1 MRIPGNVTEEQAA
14 SGKLH
19 WWQRIGPGLVTACV
33 VIGPGSILTSSN
45 LGAKDGYSMIWVV
58 LVSVVFML
66 VYTSLGARLGTVT
79 TESTC
84 TLLAQ
89 MVGRPLTVLIG
100 CGVFFISAAY
110 QFGNNLGVHSAL
122 ENYTDFKYGIVIFN
136 AISIAFLF
144 GFKNL
149 YKLVER
155 LMSVFVAVML
165 ASFAINLFF
174 AKPDLAEMAQGVIPG
189 GDGAGLESITD
200 ISLLGLIGTTFVI
213 TAAFYQSYLARF
225 KGWKI
230 KDLKDGRID
239 ACISASIMALITI
252 MIMSTA
258 AAVLRGMT
266 LTSVADV
273 GNALQPLFG
282 DKGQILFCI
291 GLFSA
296 AYSSFIVNSMIGGFI
311 LSDSLGLGGTPQ
323 DKSTRILTAAVLLT
337 GMFVAMYVIESGTKP
352 VAAIVAAQAVTV
364 VAAPLAAGALLLL
377 TSSKKIMGEHRNGPI
392 LNLFAGIGFVLLLGM
407 AWYIATEKV
416 IPQIN
421 SMRSESAAVE
431 ILPQPEKN
439 LVLQK
444 LS

>member
-1 MRIPGNVTEEQAA
+1 MTEEQAV
-14 SGKLH
+14 SVRPH

-58 LVSVVFML
+58 LVSVIFML
-66 VYTSLGARLGTVT
+66 VYTSLGAKLGTVT
-79 TESTC
+79 SESTC
-84 TLLAQ
+84 TLLAN
-89 MVGRPLTVLIG
+89 MVGRPLTILIG

-165 ASFAINLFF
+165 LSFAINLFF
-174 AKPDLAEMAQGVIPG
+174 AKPNLAEMAQGVIPG
-189 GDGAGLESITD
+189 SGGSGLDSILN
-200 ISLLGLIGTTFVI
+200 ISLLGLVGTTFVI

-225 KGWKI
+225 KGWKVT
-230 KDLKDGRID
+230 DLKDGRID
-239 ACISASIMALITI
+239 SVISVTIMALITI
-252 MIMSTA
+252 MLMSTA
-258 AAVLRGMT
+258 AAVLQGQK
-266 LTSVADV
+266 LEKVSEV

-311 LSDSLGLGGTPQ
+311 LSDSLGLGGTPN
-323 DKSTRILTAAVLLT
+323 DKWTRILTTAVLLT
-337 GMFVAMYVIESGTKP
+337 GMFVAIYVIRSGTKP
-352 VAAIVAAQAVTV
+352 VVAIVAAQAVTV

-377 TSSKKIMGEHRNGPI
+377 TSSKKVMGEYRNGPVMNI
-392 LNLFAGIGFVLLLGM
+392 LAGIGFLLLLGM
-407 AWYIATEKV
+407 AWYIATQKV
-416 IPQIN
+416 VPEIQK
-421 SMRSESAAVE
+421 MRSGPAAVE
-431 ILPQPEKN
+431 SVSPAEEK
-439 LVLQK
+439 K
-444 LS
+444 

>member
-1 MRIPGNVTEEQAA
+1 MSVAA
-14 SGKLH
+14 AESATNSRPH

-58 LVSVVFML
+58 LVSVIFML
-66 VYTSLGARLGTVT
+66 VYTSLGAKLGTVT
-79 TESTC
+79 SESTC
-84 TLLAQ
+84 TLLAKT
-89 MVGRPLTVLIG
+89 VGRPLTVLIG

-122 ENYTDFKYGIVIFN
+122 ENYTDFKYGVVIFN

-155 LMSVFVAVML
+155 LMSIFVALML

-174 AKPDLAEMAQGVIPG
+174 AKPNLVEMAQGIIPS
-189 GDGAGLESITD
+189 AGSDSDSILN
-200 ISLLGLIGTTFVI
+200 ISLLGLVGTTFVI

-225 KGWKI
+225 KGWKV

-239 ACISASIMALITI
+239 ACISATIMALITI

-258 AAVLRGMT
+258 AAVLRGKD
-266 LTSVADV
+266 LSGVGDV

-323 DKSTRILTAAVLLT
+323 DKWTRILTAAVLLT
-337 GMFVAMYVIESGTKP
+337 GMFVALYVIQSGTKP
-352 VAAIVAAQAVTV
+352 VVAIVAAQAVTV

-377 TSSKKIMGEHRNGPI
+377 TSSKKVMGEHRNGIGVNI
-392 LNLFAGIGFVLLLGM
+392 LASIGFVLLLGM
-407 AWYIATEKV
+407 AWYIASEKV
-416 IPQIN
+416 LPQIQK
-421 SMRSESAAVE
+421 MRGASTAMIQVE
-431 ILPQPEKN
+431 PVET
-439 LVLQK
+439 K
-444 LS
+444 LAIQNRN

>member
-1 MRIPGNVTEEQAA
+1 MSVEE
-14 SGKLH
+14 STSSRPH

-66 VYTSLGARLGTVT
+66 VYTSLGAKLGTVT
-79 TESTC
+79 SESTC
-84 TLLAQ
+84 TLLAKT
-89 MVGRPLTVLIG
+89 VGRPLTVLIG

-110 QFGNNLGVHSAL
+110 QFGNNLGVHSAI
-122 ENYTDFKYGIVIFN
+122 ENFTEESKYGVVIFN

-155 LMSVFVAVML
+155 LMSVFVALML

-174 AKPDLAEMAQGVIPG
+174 AKPNLLEMAQGIIPS
-189 GDGAGLESITD
+189 AGSDSDSILN
-200 ISLLGLIGTTFVI
+200 ISLLGLVGTTFVI

-225 KGWKI
+225 KGWKVN
-230 KDLKDGRID
+230 DLKDGRID
-239 ACISASIMALITI
+239 ACVSATIMALITI

-258 AAVLRGMT
+258 AAVLRGKE
-266 LTSVADV
+266 LAGVSDV

-311 LSDSLGLGGTPQ
+311 LSDSLGLGGTPK
-323 DKSTRILTAAVLLT
+323 DKWTRILTAAVLLT
-337 GMFVAMYVIESGTKP
+337 GMFVALYVIRSGTKP
-352 VAAIVAAQAVTV
+352 VVAIVAAQAVTV

-377 TSSKKIMGEHRNGPI
+377 TSSKKIMGEHRNGPF
-392 LNLFAGIGFVLLLGM
+392 LNLLAGAGFVLLLGM

-416 IPQIN
+416 LPQIQK
-421 SMRSESAAVE
+421 MRGESAAVIQVE
-431 ILPQPEKN
+431 PSDM
-439 LVLQK
+439 K
-444 LS
+444 LAIRNEN

>member
-1 MRIPGNVTEEQAA
+1 MSVEEAESA
-14 SGKLH
+14 TNSRPH

-58 LVSVVFML
+58 LVSVIFML
-66 VYTSLGARLGTVT
+66 VYTSLGAKLGTVT
-79 TESTC
+79 SESTC
-84 TLLAQ
+84 TLLAK

-122 ENYTDFKYGIVIFN
+122 ENYTDFKYGVVIFN

-155 LMSVFVAVML
+155 LMSIFVALML

-174 AKPDLAEMAQGVIPG
+174 AKPNLLEMAQGIIPS
-189 GDGAGLESITD
+189 AGSDSDSILN
-200 ISLLGLIGTTFVI
+200 ISLLGLVGTTFVI

-225 KGWKI
+225 KGWKV

-239 ACISASIMALITI
+239 ACISATIMALITI

-258 AAVLRGMT
+258 AAVLRGKD
-266 LTSVADV
+266 LSGVGDV

-323 DKSTRILTAAVLLT
+323 DKWTRILTAAVLLT
-337 GMFVAMYVIESGTKP
+337 GMFVALYVIQSGTRP
-352 VAAIVAAQAVTV
+352 VVAIVAAQAVTV

-377 TSSKKIMGEHRNGPI
+377 TSSKKVMGEHRNGI
-392 LNLFAGIGFVLLLGM
+392 GVNIQASIGFLLLLGM
-407 AWYIATEKV
+407 AWYIASEKV
-416 IPQIN
+416 LPQIQK
-421 SMRSESAAVE
+421 MRGASTAMIQVE
-431 ILPQPEKN
+431 PVETKLA
-439 LVLQK
+439 LQNRN
-444 LS
+444 

>member
-1 MRIPGNVTEEQAA
+1 MSEEQAT
-14 SGKLH
+14 SVRPH

-45 LGAKDGYSMIWVV
+45 LGAKEGYSMIWVV
-58 LVSVVFML
+58 LVSVFFML
-66 VYTSLGARLGTVT
+66 VYTSLGAKLGTVT
-79 TESTC
+79 NESTC
-84 TLLAQ
+84 TLLAKT
-89 MVGRPLTVLIG
+89 VGRPLTILIG

-110 QFGNNLGVHSAL
+110 QFGNNLGVHSAI
-122 ENYTDFKYGIVIFN
+122 ESYTNLKYGIVLFN

-155 LMSVFVAVML
+155 LMSVFVALML
-165 ASFAINLFF
+165 LSFAINLIF
-174 AKPDLAEMAQGVIPG
+174 AKPNLVEMAEGVIPG
-189 GDGAGLESITD
+189 YGGGGLDSILN
-200 ISLLGLIGTTFVI
+200 ISLLGLVGTTFVI

-225 KGWKI
+225 KGWKVA
-230 KDLKDGRID
+230 DLKDGRID
-239 ACISASIMALITI
+239 SCISAAIMALITI
-252 MIMSTA
+252 MLMSTA
-258 AAVLRGMT
+258 AAELRGQE
-266 LTSVADV
+266 LNSVADV

-323 DKSTRILTAAVLLT
+323 DKSTRIMTAAVLLI

-352 VAAIVAAQAVTV
+352 VVAIVAAQAVTV

-377 TSSKKIMGEHRNGPI
+377 TSSKKVMGEHRNGAIMNI
-392 LNLFAGIGFVLLLGM
+392 LAGIGFLLLLGM
-407 AWYIATEKV
+407 AWYIATQKV
-416 IPQIN
+416 IPQIQK
-421 SMRSESAAVE
+421 MRGETTAVIQVE
-431 ILPQPEKN
+431 PAELKLAILNEN
-439 LVLQK
+439 
-444 LS
+444 

>member
-1 MRIPGNVTEEQAA
+1 MSVEQTTTVRP
-14 SGKLH
+14 H

-58 LVSVVFML
+58 LVSVIFML
-66 VYTSLGARLGTVT
+66 VYTSLGAKLGTVT

-84 TLLAQ
+84 TLLAKT
-89 MVGRPLTVLIG
+89 VGRPLTIVIG

-110 QFGNNLGVHSAL
+110 QFGNNLGVHSAIQS
-122 ENYTDFKYGIVIFN
+122 YTDLKYGIVFFN

-155 LMSVFVAVML
+155 LMSVFVGLML
-165 ASFAINLFF
+165 VCFAINLFF
-174 AKPDLAEMAQGVIPG
+174 AKPNLLEMAEGVIPG
-189 GDGAGLESITD
+189 YGSDGLASILN
-200 ISLLGLIGTTFVI
+200 ISLLGLVGTTFVI

-225 KGWKI
+225 KGWKVA
-230 KDLKDGRID
+230 DLKDGRID
-239 ACISASIMALITI
+239 ACISATIMALITI
-252 MIMSTA
+252 MLMSTA
-258 AAVLRGMT
+258 AAVLRGQE
-266 LTSVADV
+266 LNSVSDV

-323 DKSTRILTAAVLLT
+323 DKSTRLLTAAVLLT
-337 GMFVAMYVIESGTKP
+337 GMFVALYVIESGTRP

-364 VAAPLAAGALLLL
+364 VAAPLAAGAILLL
-377 TSSKKIMGEHRNGPI
+377 TSSKKVMGEHRNGPVMNI
-392 LNLFAGIGFVLLLGM
+392 LAGIGFLLLLGM
-407 AWYIATEKV
+407 AWYIATQKV
-416 IPQIN
+416 IPEIQKMRGQTAAAIQIEPAE
-421 SMRSESAAVE
+421 MKLA
-431 ILPQPEKN
+431 I
-439 LVLQK
+439 QK
-444 LS
+444 

>member
-1 MRIPGNVTEEQAA
+1 VTEEQAA

-58 LVSVVFML
+58 LVSVIFML

-89 MVGRPLTVLIG
+89 MVGRPLTILIG

-174 AKPDLAEMAQGVIPG
+174 AKPDLTEMAQGVIPG
-189 GDGAGLESITD
+189 SGEGGLKSITD

-213 TAAFYQSYLARF
+213 TAAFYQSYDSKAGRS
-225 KGWKI
+225 KT
-230 KDLKDGRID
+230 LKMVGSTPV
-239 ACISASIMALITI
+239 SAPASWL
-252 MIMSTA
+252 
-258 AAVLRGMT
+258 
-266 LTSVADV
+266 
-273 GNALQPLFG
+273 
-282 DKGQILFCI
+282 
-291 GLFSA
+291 
-296 AYSSFIVNSMIGGFI
+296 
-311 LSDSLGLGGTPQ
+311 
-323 DKSTRILTAAVLLT
+323 
-337 GMFVAMYVIESGTKP
+337 
-352 VAAIVAAQAVTV
+352 
-364 VAAPLAAGALLLL
+364 
-377 TSSKKIMGEHRNGPI
+377 
-392 LNLFAGIGFVLLLGM
+392 
-407 AWYIATEKV
+407 
-416 IPQIN
+416 
-421 SMRSESAAVE
+421 
-431 ILPQPEKN
+431 
-439 LVLQK
+439 
-444 LS
+444 

>member
-1 MRIPGNVTEEQAA
+1 MTEQQTPT
-14 SGKLH
+14 GKKH
-19 WWQRIGPGLVTACV
+19 WSQRIGPGLVTACV

-58 LVSVVFML
+58 LISVIFML
-66 VYTSLGARLGTVT
+66 VYTSLGAKLGTVT
-79 TESTC
+79 SESTC
-84 TLLAQ
+84 TLLAK
-89 MVGRPLTVLIG
+89 MVGRPLTILIG

-122 ENYTDFKYGIVIFN
+122 ENFTDFKYGIVIFN

-155 LMSVFVAVML
+155 LMGIFVGLML
-165 ASFAINLFF
+165 VSFAINLFF
-174 AKPDLAEMAQGVIPG
+174 AKPNLLEMAEGLIPG
-189 GDGAGLESITD
+189 YGSDGLDSILN

-213 TAAFYQSYLARF
+213 SAAFYQSYLARF
-225 KGWKI
+225 KGWKVE
-230 KDLKDGRID
+230 DLKDGRID
-239 ACISASIMALITI
+239 SVISVTIMALITI
-252 MIMSTA
+252 MLMSTA
-258 AAVLRGMT
+258 AAVLRGQE
-266 LTSVADV
+266 LNGVGDV

-323 DKSTRILTAAVLLT
+323 DKWTRILTAAVLLT
-337 GMFVAMYVIESGTKP
+337 GMFVAIYVIRSGTKP
-352 VAAIVAAQAVTV
+352 VVAIVAAQAVTV

-377 TSSKKIMGEHRNGPI
+377 TSSKKVMGEHRNGP
-392 LNLFAGIGFVLLLGM
+392 LMNLLAGVGFVLLLGM
-407 AWYIATEKV
+407 AWYIASEKV
-416 IPQIN
+416 LPQIQR
-421 SMRSESAAVE
+421 MRGETAAVIQVE
-431 ILPQPEKN
+431 PAEMKVATRN
-439 LVLQK
+439 
-444 LS
+444 

>member
-1 MRIPGNVTEEQAA
+1 M
-14 SGKLH
+14 
-19 WWQRIGPGLVTACV
+19 
-33 VIGPGSILTSSN
+33 
-45 LGAKDGYSMIWVV
+45 
-58 LVSVVFML
+58 
-66 VYTSLGARLGTVT
+66 T

-189 GDGAGLESITD
+189 SDGAGLESITD

>member
-1 MRIPGNVTEEQAA
+1 MSEAA
-14 SGKLH
+14 AESATNSRPH

-58 LVSVVFML
+58 LVSVIFML
-66 VYTSLGARLGTVT
+66 VYTSLGAKLGTVT
-79 TESTC
+79 SESTC
-84 TLLAQ
+84 TLLAK

-122 ENYTDFKYGIVIFN
+122 ENYTDFKYGVVIFN

-155 LMSVFVAVML
+155 LMSIFVALML

-174 AKPDLAEMAQGVIPG
+174 AKPNLLEMAQGIIPS
-189 GDGAGLESITD
+189 AGSNSDSILN
-200 ISLLGLIGTTFVI
+200 ISLLGLVGTTFVI

-225 KGWKI
+225 KGWKV

-239 ACISASIMALITI
+239 ACISATIMALITI

-258 AAVLRGMT
+258 AAVLRGKD
-266 LTSVADV
+266 LSGVGDV

-323 DKSTRILTAAVLLT
+323 DKWTRILTAAVLLT
-337 GMFVAMYVIESGTKP
+337 GMFVALYVIQSGTRP
-352 VAAIVAAQAVTV
+352 VVAIVAAQAVTV

-377 TSSKKIMGEHRNGPI
+377 TSSKKVMGEHRNGIGVNI
-392 LNLFAGIGFVLLLGM
+392 LASIGFLLLLGM
-407 AWYIATEKV
+407 AWYIASEKV
-416 IPQIN
+416 LPQIQK
-421 SMRSESAAVE
+421 MRGASTAMIQVE
-431 ILPQPEKN
+431 PVETKLA
-439 LVLQK
+439 LQNRN
-444 LS
+444 

>member
-1 MRIPGNVTEEQAA
+1 MSEAA
-14 SGKLH
+14 AESATNDRPH

-58 LVSVVFML
+58 LVSVIFML
-66 VYTSLGARLGTVT
+66 VYTSLGAKLGTVT
-79 TESTC
+79 SESTC
-84 TLLAQ
+84 TLLAK

-122 ENYTDFKYGIVIFN
+122 ENYTDFKYGVVIFN

-155 LMSVFVAVML
+155 LMSVFVALML

-174 AKPDLAEMAQGVIPG
+174 AKPNLLEMAQGIIPS
-189 GDGAGLESITD
+189 AGSDSDSILN
-200 ISLLGLIGTTFVI
+200 ISLLGLVGTTFVI

-225 KGWKI
+225 KGWKVN
-230 KDLKDGRID
+230 DLKDGRID
-239 ACISASIMALITI
+239 ACVSAAIMALITI

-258 AAVLRGMT
+258 AAVLRGKE
-266 LTSVADV
+266 LSGVSDV

-311 LSDSLGLGGTPQ
+311 LSDSLGLGGTPR

-337 GMFVAMYVIESGTKP
+337 GMVVALYVIRSGTRP
-352 VAAIVAAQAVTV
+352 VVAIVAAQAVTV

-377 TSSKKIMGEHRNGPI
+377 TSSKKIMGEHRNGPLLNI
-392 LNLFAGIGFVLLLGM
+392 LAGAGFVLLLGM

-416 IPQIN
+416 LPQIQK
-421 SMRSESAAVE
+421 MRGASTAMIQVE
-431 ILPQPEKN
+431 PVETKLA
-439 LVLQK
+439 LQNRN
-444 LS
+444 

>member
-1 MRIPGNVTEEQAA
+1 MSEAA
-14 SGKLH
+14 AESATNSRPH

-58 LVSVVFML
+58 LVSVIFML
-66 VYTSLGARLGTVT
+66 VYTSLGAKLGTVT
-79 TESTC
+79 SESTC
-84 TLLAQ
+84 TLLAK

-122 ENYTDFKYGIVIFN
+122 ENYTDFKYGVVIFN

-155 LMSVFVAVML
+155 LMSIFVALML

-174 AKPDLAEMAQGVIPG
+174 AKPNLLEMAQGIIPS
-189 GDGAGLESITD
+189 AGSDSDSILN
-200 ISLLGLIGTTFVI
+200 ISLLGLVGTTFVI

-225 KGWKI
+225 KGWKV

-239 ACISASIMALITI
+239 ACISATIMALITI

-258 AAVLRGMT
+258 AAVLRGKD
-266 LTSVADV
+266 LSGVGDV

-323 DKSTRILTAAVLLT
+323 DKWTRILTAAVLLT
-337 GMFVAMYVIESGTKP
+337 GMFVALYVIQSGTRP
-352 VAAIVAAQAVTV
+352 VVAIVAAQAVTV

-377 TSSKKIMGEHRNGPI
+377 TSSKKVMGEHRNGIGVNI
-392 LNLFAGIGFVLLLGM
+392 LASIGFLLLLGM
-407 AWYIATEKV
+407 AWYIASEKV
-416 IPQIN
+416 LPQIQK
-421 SMRSESAAVE
+421 MRGASTAMIQVE
-431 ILPQPEKN
+431 PVETKLA
-439 LVLQK
+439 LQNRN
-444 LS
+444 

>member
-1 MRIPGNVTEEQAA
+1 MSEAA
-14 SGKLH
+14 ESATNSRPH

-58 LVSVVFML
+58 LVSVIFML
-66 VYTSLGARLGTVT
+66 VYTSLGAKLGTVT
-79 TESTC
+79 SESTC
-84 TLLAQ
+84 TLLAKT
-89 MVGRPLTVLIG
+89 VGRPLTVLIG

-122 ENYTDFKYGIVIFN
+122 ENYTDFKYGVVIFN

-155 LMSVFVAVML
+155 LMSIFVALML

-174 AKPDLAEMAQGVIPG
+174 AKPNLLEMAQGIIPS
-189 GDGAGLESITD
+189 AGSDSDSILN
-200 ISLLGLIGTTFVI
+200 ISLLGLVGTTFVI

-225 KGWKI
+225 KGWKV

-239 ACISASIMALITI
+239 ACISATIMALITI

-258 AAVLRGMT
+258 AAVLRGKD
-266 LTSVADV
+266 LSGVGDV

-323 DKSTRILTAAVLLT
+323 DKWTRILTAAVLLT
-337 GMFVAMYVIESGTKP
+337 GMFVALYVIQSGTRP
-352 VAAIVAAQAVTV
+352 VVAIVAAQAVTV

-377 TSSKKIMGEHRNGPI
+377 TSSKKVMGEHRNGIGVNI
-392 LNLFAGIGFVLLLGM
+392 LASIGFLLLLGM
-407 AWYIATEKV
+407 AWYIASEKV
-416 IPQIN
+416 LPQIQK
-421 SMRSESAAVE
+421 MRGASTAMIQVE
-431 ILPQPEKN
+431 PVETKLA
-439 LVLQK
+439 LQNRN
-444 LS
+444 

>member
-1 MRIPGNVTEEQAA
+1 MSDTKRIPGNVTEEQTTTVRP
-14 SGKLH
+14 H

-33 VIGPGSILTSSN
+33 VIGPGSILTSSK
-45 LGAKDGYSMIWVV
+45 LGSEHGYSMIWVV
-58 LVSVVFML
+58 LVSVIFML
-66 VYTSLGARLGTVT
+66 VYTSLGAKLGAVT
-79 TESTC
+79 NESTC

-89 MVGRPLTVLIG
+89 NVGRPLTVLIG

-149 YKLVER
+149 YKLIER
-155 LMSVFVAVML
+155 LMSVFVGLML

-174 AKPDLAEMAQGVIPG
+174 AKPHLLEMAEGIIPSSNG
-189 GDGAGLESITD
+189 GSTDSILN
-200 ISLLGLIGTTFVI
+200 ISLLGLVGTTFVI

-225 KGWKI
+225 KGWTV

-239 ACISASIMALITI
+239 ARVSAGIMALITI

-258 AAVLRGMT
+258 AAVLRGQD
-266 LTSVADV
+266 LKGVGDV
-273 GNALQPLFG
+273 GNALKPLFG
-282 DKGQILFCI
+282 EKGQVLFCI

-311 LSDSLGLGGTPQ
+311 LSDSLGLGSTPQ
-323 DKSTRILTAAVLLT
+323 HKSTRILTAVVLLT
-337 GMFVAMYVIESGTKP
+337 GMFVALYVIESGIRP

-364 VAAPLAAGALLLL
+364 VAAPLAAGGLLLL
-377 TSSKKIMGEHRNGPI
+377 TSSKKVMGEYRNGVLMNI
-392 LNLFAGIGFVLLLGM
+392 FAGIGFLLLLGM
-407 AWYIATEKV
+407 AWYIATQKV
-416 IPQIN
+416 IPEIQK
-421 SMRSESAAVE
+421 MRGQSAVVTPAE
-431 ILPQPEKN
+431 NPEVNK
-439 LVLQK
+439 
-444 LS
+444 

>member
-1 MRIPGNVTEEQAA
+1 MSEAA
-14 SGKLH
+14 AESATNSRPH

-58 LVSVVFML
+58 LVSVIFML
-66 VYTSLGARLGTVT
+66 VYTSLGAKLGTVT
-79 TESTC
+79 SESTC
-84 TLLAQ
+84 TLLAK

-122 ENYTDFKYGIVIFN
+122 ENYTDFKYGVVIFN

-155 LMSVFVAVML
+155 LMSIFVALML

-174 AKPDLAEMAQGVIPG
+174 AKPNLLEMAQGIIPS
-189 GDGAGLESITD
+189 AGSDSDSILN
-200 ISLLGLIGTTFVI
+200 ISLLGLVGTTFVI

-225 KGWKI
+225 KGWKV

-239 ACISASIMALITI
+239 ACISATIMALITI

-258 AAVLRGMT
+258 AAVLRGKD
-266 LTSVADV
+266 LSGVGDV

-323 DKSTRILTAAVLLT
+323 DKWTRILTAAVLLT
-337 GMFVAMYVIESGTKP
+337 GMFVALYVIQSGTRP
-352 VAAIVAAQAVTV
+352 VVAIVAAQAVTV

-377 TSSKKIMGEHRNGPI
+377 TSSKKVMGEHRNGI
-392 LNLFAGIGFVLLLGM
+392 GVNVLASIGFLLLLGM
-407 AWYIATEKV
+407 AWYIASEKV
-416 IPQIN
+416 LPQIQK
-421 SMRSESAAVE
+421 MRGASTAMIQVE
-431 ILPQPEKN
+431 PVETKLA
-439 LVLQK
+439 LQNRN
-444 LS
+444 